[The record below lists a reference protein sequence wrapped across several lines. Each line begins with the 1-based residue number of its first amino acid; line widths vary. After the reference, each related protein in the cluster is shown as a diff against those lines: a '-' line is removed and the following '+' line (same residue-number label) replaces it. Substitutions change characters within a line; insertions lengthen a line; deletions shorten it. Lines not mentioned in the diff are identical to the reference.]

1 MADLLY
7 KLKEPAKA
15 NELTLNTAA
24 YIEDQLNYMAA
35 IAKTKENLNSREIQ
49 LGVYVISELVKLS
62 EKNSQTA
69 VLKKLQDRMKII
81 ESKFMGSEQ

>member
-1 MADLLY
+1 
-7 KLKEPAKA
+7 
-15 NELTLNTAA
+15 
-24 YIEDQLNYMAA
+24 MAA

-49 LGVYVISELVKLS
+49 LGVYVMSELVKLS